1 MKSKIYGTGLAII
14 APGLPQPTEYLFP
27 WFQPWP
33 RDSRYARPAER
44 KSPYPG
50 IHIGSASEL
59 LDFRFKETEIL

>member
-1 MKSKIYGTGLAII
+1 MKSKIYGTSFAIT
-14 APGLPQPTEYLFP
+14 AQGFSQPTEYLFP
-27 WFQPWP
+27 WFQLRP

-44 KSPYPG
+44 KRPYAG

>member
-1 MKSKIYGTGLAII
+1 MKFKIYGTGFAIT

-27 WFQPWP
+27 WFQSRP

>member
-1 MKSKIYGTGLAII
+1 MKSKIYGTSFSIT
-14 APGLPQPTEYLFP
+14 APGFLHPTGYLFP
-27 WFQPWP
+27 WFQPRP
-33 RDSRYARPAER
+33 RNSRQAGTPES